1 MAMKKLSFLTVLS
14 LSLVFSANAQSNEE
28 TKVKS
33 AIEFLDKA
41 LVDTNRKA
49 LESITAETL
58 TYGHSSGKV
67 ENKADFI
74 NNVFTSPIHFLK
86 IDATEFDIKFYGNTA
101 IVRHHFYSEVIN
113 AGKPDTIKL
122 HVLQVWIK
130 EKKEWKLTARQA
142 VRL

>member
-1 MAMKKLSFLTVLS
+1 MAMKKLTFLTLLS
-14 LSLVFSANAQSNEE
+14 LSLLFTANAQSNEE
-28 TKVKS
+28 SKVKS
-33 AIEFLDKA
+33 AVEFLDKA

-49 LESITAETL
+49 LESITAESL

-67 ENKADFI
+67 ENKTEFI
-74 NNVFTSPIHFLK
+74 NNVFISPIHFLR
-86 IDATEFDIKFYGNTA
+86 IDATDFDIKFYGNTA
-101 IVRHHFYSEVIN
+101 VVRHHFYSEVTN

-130 EKKEWKLTARQA
+130 DKKEWKLTARQA

>member
-33 AIEFLDKA
+33 AVEFLDKA

-86 IDATEFDIKFYGNTA
+86 IDATDFDIKFYGNTA
-101 IVRHHFYSEVIN
+101 VVRHHFYSEVTN
-113 AGKPDTIKL
+113 AEKPDTIKL
-122 HVLQVWIK
+122 HVLQVWVK

>member
-1 MAMKKLSFLTVLS
+1 
-14 LSLVFSANAQSNEE
+14 
-28 TKVKS
+28 VKS
-33 AIEFLDKA
+33 AVEFLDKA

>member
-1 MAMKKLSFLTVLS
+1 MKKISFLILFS
-14 LSLVFSANAQSNEE
+14 IVFAIVANAQSNEE
-28 TKVKS
+28 AKLKAAV
-33 AIEFLDKA
+33 EYLDKA

-67 ENKADFI
+67 ENKTDFI

-86 IDATEFDIKFYGNTA
+86 IEAADFDIKVYGNTA
-101 IVRHHFYSEVIN
+101 VLRHRFYSEVTN

-122 HVLQVWIK
+122 HVLQLWVK
-130 EKKEWKLTARQA
+130 DKKDWKLAARQA
-142 VRL
+142 VRLQ